1 MTNERTDLVTT
12 FADGNGKPF
21 NWRYTDV
28 DTNLSPQEMKAACE
42 LLTSLDIFEIDGV
55 KQFDTVLTGK
65 LVTKKRVKIFEGE
78 NLNEDLNQKPTLEE
92 KTGCFSLPLMER
104 AIETALVPIKT
115 NPQEEFPKVSL
126 AATTAVDQPSLIKK
140 PVPTETQSTSSSE
153 EPVSLHSESVPSSN
167 QAQELRR
174 KPRENLWKRLIHRKQ
189 ENVPDQG
196 Q

>member
-28 DTNLSPQEMKAACE
+28 DKNLSPQEMKAACE

-78 NLNEDLNQKPTLEE
+78 NLNEDLNQKPALEE
-92 KTGCFSLPLMER
+92 KIGCFSLPLVER

-115 NPQEEFPKVSL
+115 IQNDFPKVSL
-126 AATTAVDQPSLIKK
+126 AATTAIDQPSLIKK
-140 PVPTETQSTSSSE
+140 PVPTEKQSTSSSE
-153 EPVSLHSESVPSSN
+153 KAVSLHSESVPSSN
-167 QAQELRR
+167 QAQEPRR

>member
-42 LLTSLDIFEIDGV
+42 LLTSLDIFEIAGV

-78 NLNEDLNQKPTLEE
+78 NLNEDLNKKPTLEE
-92 KTGCFSLPLMER
+92 KTGCFSLPLVER

-115 NPQEEFPKVSL
+115 TTNDFPKVSL
-126 AATTAVDQPSLIKK
+126 ADTTAVDQPSLIKK
-140 PVPTETQSTSSSE
+140 QAPTETQSTSSSE
-153 EPVSLHSESVPSSN
+153 EPVSLHSESAPSSN

-174 KPRENLWKRLIHRKQ
+174 KPREKLWKRLIHRKQ

>member
-92 KTGCFSLPLMER
+92 KIGCFSLPLVER
-104 AIETALVPIKT
+104 AIETALVPIKST
-115 NPQEEFPKVSL
+115 QNDFPKVSL

-153 EPVSLHSESVPSSN
+153 EAVSLHSNSAPSSN
-167 QAQELRR
+167 QAQEPRR

-189 ENVPDQG
+189 ENVPDQS

>member
-28 DTNLSPQEMKAACE
+28 DTNLTPQEMKAACE

-78 NLNEDLNQKPTLEE
+78 NLNENLNQKPTLEE
-92 KTGCFSLPLMER
+92 KTGCFSLPLVER

-115 NPQEEFPKVSL
+115 IQNDFPKVSL
-126 AATTAVDQPSLIKK
+126 AATTAIDQPSLI
-140 PVPTETQSTSSSE
+140 PIENQNTSRSE
-153 EPVSLHSESVPSSN
+153 EAVSLHSNSASSSN
-167 QAQELRR
+167 QAQESRR
-174 KPRENLWKRLIHRKQ
+174 KPREKLWKRLIHRKQ

>member
-42 LLTSLDIFEIDGV
+42 LLTALDIFEIDGV

-78 NLNEDLNQKPTLEE
+78 NLNEDLNKKPTLEE
-92 KTGCFSLPLMER
+92 KTGCCSLPLVER

-115 NPQEEFPKVSL
+115 IQNDFPKVSL
-126 AATTAVDQPSLIKK
+126 ADTTAVDQPSLI
-140 PVPTETQSTSSSE
+140 PIENQNTSRSE
-153 EPVSLHSESVPSSN
+153 EAVSLHSNSAPSSN
-167 QAQELRR
+167 QAQEPRR
-174 KPRENLWKRLIHRKQ
+174 KPREKLWKRLIHRKQ
-189 ENVPDQG
+189 EKMPDQG

>member
-28 DTNLSPQEMKAACE
+28 DTNLTPQEMKAACE
-42 LLTSLDIFEIDGV
+42 LLTALDIFEIDGV

-92 KTGCFSLPLMER
+92 KTGCFSLPLVER
-104 AIETALVPIKT
+104 AIETALVPIKST
-115 NPQEEFPKVSL
+115 QNDFPKVSL
-126 AATTAVDQPSLIKK
+126 ADTTAVDQPSLIKK
-140 PVPTETQSTSSSE
+140 PVPTEKQSTSCSE
-153 EPVSLHSESVPSSN
+153 EPVSLYSESVHSSN
-167 QAQELRR
+167 QAQEPRR
-174 KPRENLWKRLIHRKQ
+174 KPREKLWKRLIHRKQ

>member
-28 DTNLSPQEMKAACE
+28 DTNLTPQEMKAACE

-92 KTGCFSLPLMER
+92 KTGCFSLPLVER
-104 AIETALVPIKT
+104 AIETALVSIKST
-115 NPQEEFPKVSL
+115 QNNFPKVSL
-126 AATTAVDQPSLIKK
+126 AAATAVDQPSLIKK
-140 PVPTETQSTSSSE
+140 PAPTENQSTSSSE
-153 EPVSLHSESVPSSN
+153 KAVSLHSESVPSSN
-167 QAQELRR
+167 QAKAPRR

>member
-28 DTNLSPQEMKAACE
+28 DTNLTPQEMKAACE
-42 LLTSLDIFEIDGV
+42 LLTALDIFEIDGV

-78 NLNEDLNQKPTLEE
+78 NLNEELNKKPALEE
-92 KTGCFSLPLMER
+92 QTGCFSLPLVER
-104 AIETALVPIKT
+104 AIETALVPIKA
-115 NPQEEFPKVSL
+115 NPNNFPKVSL
-126 AATTAVDQPSLIKK
+126 AAATAVDQPSLIKK
-140 PVPTETQSTSSSE
+140 PVPTETQSTNSSE
-153 EPVSLHSESVPSSN
+153 EAVSLHSNSAPSSN
-167 QAQELRR
+167 QAQESRR
-174 KPRENLWKRLIHRKQ
+174 KPREKLWKRLIHRKQ
-189 ENVPDQG
+189 ENVPDQS

>member
-42 LLTSLDIFEIDGV
+42 LLTALDIFEIDGV

-92 KTGCFSLPLMER
+92 KTGCFSLPLVER

-115 NPQEEFPKVSL
+115 NPNNFPKVSL
-126 AATTAVDQPSLIKK
+126 ADTTAVDQPSLIKK
-140 PVPTETQSTSSSE
+140 PAPTETQSTSSSE
-153 EPVSLHSESVPSSN
+153 KAVSLHSESVPSSN

-174 KPRENLWKRLIHRKQ
+174 KPREKLWKRLIHRKQ

>member
-28 DTNLSPQEMKAACE
+28 DKNLTPQEMKAACE

-92 KTGCFSLPLMER
+92 KTGCFSLPLVER

-115 NPQEEFPKVSL
+115 NPINFPKVSL
-126 AATTAVDQPSLIKK
+126 AAATADDQPSLIKK
-140 PVPTETQSTSSSE
+140 QAPTETQSTSCSE
-153 EPVSLHSESVPSSN
+153 EAVSLHSESAPSSN
-167 QAQELRR
+167 QAQESKK